1 MRNGG
6 VLFFW
11 MGGVVMGI
19 LGRKVSEGIDFRG
32 GFTNKNAQPV
42 TLGCS
47 VGSLL
52 GQGNLRCGNN
62 QSLELIVD
70 PSGIMNEISKP

>member
-1 MRNGG
+1 MIS
-6 VLFFW
+6 F
-11 MGGVVMGI
+11 
-19 LGRKVSEGIDFRG
+19 DFR

-47 VGSLL
+47 VGALL

-62 QSLELIVD
+62 QSLELIAV
-70 PSGIMNEISKP
+70 PSGIMNEISKA

>member
-1 MRNGG
+1 MIS
-6 VLFFW
+6 F
-11 MGGVVMGI
+11 
-19 LGRKVSEGIDFRG
+19 DFR

-52 GQGNLRCGNN
+52 GHGNLRCGNN
-62 QSLELIVD
+62 QSLELIVV
-70 PSGIMNEISKP
+70 PSGIMNEISKA

>member
-1 MRNGG
+1 MIS
-6 VLFFW
+6 F
-11 MGGVVMGI
+11 
-19 LGRKVSEGIDFRG
+19 DFR

-42 TLGCS
+42 TLDCS

-62 QSLELIVD
+62 QSLELIVV
-70 PSGIMNEISKP
+70 PSGIMNEISKA